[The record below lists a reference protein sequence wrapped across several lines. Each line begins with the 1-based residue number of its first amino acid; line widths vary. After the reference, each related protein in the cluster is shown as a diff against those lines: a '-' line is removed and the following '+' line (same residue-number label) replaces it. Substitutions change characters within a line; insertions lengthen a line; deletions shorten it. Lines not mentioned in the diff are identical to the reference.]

1 MPDPTRPRL
10 GKARLRSAGLTCQTR
25 NASAGKAS
33 RQPKAHEAE
42 ADTQLSVMLP
52 SSVVKAVKVHAV
64 ERGETL
70 RASILR
76 ALKADG
82 FSIPESLIADRRAE
96 ANRRRG

>member
-1 MPDPTRPRL
+1 MARKLAPVASL
-10 GKARLRSAGLTCQTR
+10 AALKAKSLPA
-25 NASAGKAS
+25 NAGKAS

-52 SSVVKAVKVHAV
+52 SSVVKAVKIRAV
-64 ERGETL
+64 EKGETL

-82 FSIPESLIADRRAE
+82 FSIPDSLIADRRAE
-96 ANRRRG
+96 ANRRRA